1 WKEAHQTRGAEYWPT
16 QSPDLNPI
24 EHVWAALGNLV
35 KERRSEIRN
44 IEKLSVV
51 LREEWEK
58 INPGLAACLVGS
70 MKAR

>member
-1 WKEAHQTRGAEYWPT
+1 MHDGGKETRQIRGFEYWPA

-24 EHVWAALGNLV
+24 EHVWAALGKLI

-44 IEKLSVV
+44 IEELSIV

-58 INPGLAACLVGS
+58 
-70 MKAR
+70 